1 MKPLNLD
8 NSPCSPTS
16 SNCVIWQGPDLD
28 CIKLCKGDTVSDV
41 IAALA
46 TELCTILDQLNVN
59 NYDLSCFASTACP
72 PADFQALIQFLID
85 QICALEGVTPTTK
98 DTSGC
103 PDCVVTV
110 AACFIEGTTTTMQ
123 LVDYVNMIA
132 ARVCTILTTITDLQN
147 QINEIDIRVTVLEN
161 TPPPVFT
168 LPTITVDCTLQDSP
182 YIGFGGPATAINT
195 VLSAL
200 INDDTYGYCAL
211 RTATGLPAAL
221 TVAVASQCITS
232 GTTSLFYGT
241 PMGTAYSGTWVGTP
255 TTVADAITD
264 LWISICDIRNFVAA
278 QSFAVTDT
286 NTVNLTYVSG
296 NLTAA
301 VQDTGWVRLEGF
313 SYIPDTNSS
322 LPMVRRIGNVLHFR
336 GTVIVPLAN
345 GAAPLTW
352 NSSSGV
358 DSYFLEPTF
367 APFQGVGGV
376 LVSTFGSITFN
387 NNGAGSCDSV
397 IPLSI
402 IPVGW
407 AIDGSYQ
414 NPAGFKAACR
424 VIPISAT
431 DSTVLTTVTSQSINA
446 NGNLSLTLLRDLE
459 ATGVPG
465 RGGVGS
471 FDTAHLNIVIS
482 HVTGGTQPPKY
493 SNPGTTL
500 YDFSGVGTQPTSI
513 FYATAAYPFSCNAND
528 PDQLGGF
535 FQILDG
541 LTAFIS
547 PCSNLLPTPVPCP

>member
-46 TELCTILDQLNVN
+46 TELCTILDQLNVS

-72 PADFQALIQFLID
+72 PATFQALIQFLIN
-85 QICALEGVTPTTK
+85 QICEAQGITVDPTRI
-98 DTSGC
+98 TSAC

-132 ARVCTILTTITDLQN
+132 DRVCSIIGEISIINN
-147 QINEIDIRVTVLEN
+147 QISNLDIRVTILEN
-161 TPPPVFT
+161 TPPPTFT
-168 LPTITVDCTLQDSP
+168 LPSISTGCLAPYMGSLASAPIDQVLDTLLNNNTI
-182 YIGFGGPATAINT
+182 
-195 VLSAL
+195 
-200 INDDTYGYCAL
+200 GYCAL
-211 RTATGLPAAL
+211 IQATGLPAAIL
-221 TVAVASQCITS
+221 SAVASQCID
-232 GTTSLFYGT
+232 GTDTSLAYSPDT
-241 PMGTAYSGTWVGTP
+241 MGTAYFGSWVNSPVTS
-255 TTVADAITD
+255 ADAITN
-264 LWISICDIRNFVAA
+264 LWITICDIRKYLLD
-278 QSFAVTDT
+278 QSFSVVDT
-286 NTVNLTYVSG
+286 NTVNLIYTGSVLS
-296 NLTAA
+296 AV
-301 VQDTGWVRLEGF
+301 VQDTGWARLNGF

-336 GTVIVPLAN
+336 GTIIVPLIN

-352 NSSSGV
+352 NYSAGV
-358 DSYFLEPTF
+358 DSYFLQSSV

-376 LVSTFGSITFN
+376 LIDTGGSITFN

-407 AIDGSYQ
+407 AIDDSYA
-414 NPAGFKAACR
+414 NPAGWKVAAR
-424 VIPISAT
+424 SVPIDAT
-431 DSTVLTTVTSQSINA
+431 FSTVLTTVVTQTIAA
-446 NGNLSLTLLRDLE
+446 NGNLSLKLLRDLE
-459 ATGVPG
+459 STSIPG
-465 RGGVGS
+465 RGGVNS
-471 FDTAHLNIVIS
+471 YSTSHLNTIVS
-482 HVTGGTQPPKY
+482 VVAAAAQPPKY

-500 YDFSGVGTQPTSI
+500 YDFAGVGIQPTSI
-513 FYATAAYPFSCNAND
+513 FYETAAYTFNCNAND
-528 PDQLGGF
+528 PAQLGGF
-535 FQILDG
+535 FQSLDG

-547 PCSNLLPTPVPCP
+547 PCSNLLPTPDPCGS

>member
-16 SNCVIWQGPDLD
+16 SNCVIWQGPDLA

-85 QICALEGVTPTTK
+85 QICEAQGITVDPTRT
-98 DTSGC
+98 TSAC

-110 AACFIEGTTTTMQ
+110 AACFIVGNTTTMQ
-123 LVDYVNMIA
+123 LVDYVNLIA
-132 ARVCTILTTITDLQN
+132 ERVCSIIDQISLINN
-147 QINEIDIRVTVLEN
+147 QISILDSRVTVLEN
-161 TPPPVFT
+161 TPPPTFT
-168 LPTITVDCTLQDSP
+168 LPSISTGCLAP
-182 YIGFGGPATAINT
+182 YMASLASAPIDQ
-195 VLSAL
+195 VLSTL
-200 INDDTYGYCAL
+200 LNNSTIGYCAL
-211 RTATGLPAAL
+211 IQATGLPAAIL
-221 TVAVASQCITS
+221 SAVASQCIASTD
-232 GTTSLFYGT
+232 TSLAYSPDT
-241 PMGTAYSGTWVGTP
+241 MGTAYFGSWVNSPVT
-255 TTVADAITD
+255 AANAITN
-264 LWISICDIRNFVAA
+264 LWISICDIRNYLLNL
-278 QSFAVTDT
+278 SFSVVDT
-286 NTVNLTYVSG
+286 NTVNLIYTGSVLS
-296 NLTAA
+296 AE
-301 VQDTGWVRLEGF
+301 VQDTGWVRLNGF

-336 GTVIVPLAN
+336 GTIIVPLAN

-358 DSYFLEPTF
+358 DSYFLQTTV

-376 LVSTFGSITFN
+376 LVSPFGSITFN

-397 IPLSI
+397 IPLSV

-407 AIDGSYQ
+407 AIDGSYE
-414 NPAGFKAACR
+414 NPAGWKVACR
-424 VIPISAT
+424 VIPIST
-431 DSTVLTTVTSQSINA
+431 DDSTVLTTVVTQTIEP

-459 ATGVPG
+459 ATGIPG
-465 RGGVGS
+465 RGGPGS
-471 FDTAHLNIVIS
+471 FDTAHLNTIIS
-482 HVTGGTQPPKY
+482 HVSISQFPPKY
-493 SNPGTTL
+493 SNGGTTL
-500 YDFSGVGTQPTSI
+500 YDNNLAGTQPTSI
-513 FYATAAYPFSCNAND
+513 FYATAAYGVTVNANN